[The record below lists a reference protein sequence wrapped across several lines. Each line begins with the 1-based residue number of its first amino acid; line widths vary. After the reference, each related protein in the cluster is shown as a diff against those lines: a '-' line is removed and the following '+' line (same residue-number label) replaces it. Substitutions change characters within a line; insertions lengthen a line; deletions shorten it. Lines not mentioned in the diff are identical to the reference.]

1 MKKEKIL
8 ELLHRMPN
16 EIKEMDLEKNEVSIY
31 NKLLS
36 IADDDGWCY
45 VTVNSLANELHYKT
59 STVLSFTKLLENKK
73 IITQRIIGNRYTRT
87 RFKLNLFLPNTNSS
101 SNNST
106 EEDTNCSNSSIKDLI
121 NIKLNDLMNEIEKL
135 NNLTKLYIAS
145 NKNSDDFEFNLKI
158 SVSPKNDKDISR
170 RVGAFKNDEL
180 VFAFKSISEVESN
193 GFDTGNVLLC
203 CNGIRKTHKGFEWR
217 YI

>member
-1 MKKEKIL
+1 MEKKI
-8 ELLHRMPN
+8 
-16 EIKEMDLEKNEVSIY
+16 ITFKNEVKAMNL
-31 NKLLS
+31 NKNEKEILCRLLS

-45 VTVNSLANELHYKT
+45 VTVNSLANELNCSKT
-59 STVLSFTKLLENKK
+59 NVLVFTKLLENKK

-87 RFKLNLFLPNTNSS
+87 RFKLNLDLFNIISS

-106 EEDTNCSNSSIKDLI
+106 EQDTNCSNSSIKDII

-135 NNLTKLYIAS
+135 NNLSKLYIAS
-145 NKNSDDFEFNLKI
+145 NKNSDDFEFLLKI
-158 SVSPKNDKDISR
+158 SVSPKNDKNISR

-180 VFAFKSISEVESN
+180 VFAFKSISELESN
-193 GFDTGNVLLC
+193 GFDTGSVLLC
-203 CNGIRKTHKGFEWR
+203 CNGIRKTHRGFEWR